1 VNQPAKAAQFRPNMP
16 DQWAKDWTLS
26 LQNWSKNE
34 LFRRFSET
42 KSYDAG
48 EFGGEKF
55 FTGVDFKR
63 VKNNLQGFKGNLY
76 PSGV

>member
-1 VNQPAKAAQFRPNMP
+1 MP

-34 LFRRFSET
+34 LFRRFSEA
-42 KSYDAG
+42 KSHDAG

-55 FTGVDFKR
+55 SQALISNGLKIICNVLRGIYTPWG
-63 VKNNLQGFKGNLY
+63 
-76 PSGV
+76 